1 MLGAESAD
9 GTVDADRPGL
19 ALWLPG
25 GASAQGTVPSGARCL
40 PRQLGLPL
48 SHVCRASGALE
59 AGAPG

>member
-9 GTVDADRPGL
+9 GTMNADQPGL

-25 GASAQGTVPSGARCL
+25 GASAQGPIPSGARCL

-48 SHVCRASGALE
+48 SCVCRASGASE